1 MLKKSIAFLIIV
13 VLLTSIAGCTSTTT
27 TTTLAT
33 SASQGTTQS
42 QAQSSTQASTQAT
55 TQATTQ
61 ASKEPILLG
70 QYTYLTGINANLG
83 IAINNATKLAIKQ
96 INEAGGVNGRQ
107 LALVTYDD
115 QAKPE
120 LTVQMVTRM
129 LEVDKVTAIVASA
142 LTASV
147 VAVYPMTEAAKT
159 ILVSGGNGTSWTNIG
174 AKYLFRSS
182 SSNAFSLPTL
192 VETIVKFGFSK
203 VGVLAINSEYGTN
216 GIEVITPLFKE
227 AGITA
232 TYEKYT
238 YGDTDYTG
246 QLQKLFRDGAE
257 TILVYTS
264 NIADCGNIFKQIR
277 RMGYSN
283 YVFSIESA
291 NGKEARDIGGNDTNG
306 VVFTA
311 PAVIPDDPND
321 ALTEKEKK
329 FLNDYVKEYGAM
341 PIADVAYRAFDGTQ
355 LIFEALKTCT
365 DINDKES
372 IRAAFVKIKDFQG
385 LEGVYDFTDESGDG
399 LRTSGM
405 YIHYGG
411 KVLNL
416 EKYIADHDVT
426 KPFVG

>member
-1 MLKKSIAFLIIV
+1 MLKRSVVFLLFLAMI
-13 VLLTSIAGCTSTTT
+13 LSIAGCSTT
-27 TTTLAT
+27 
-33 SASQGTTQS
+33 G
-42 QAQSSTQASTQAT
+42 STAAT
-55 TQATTQ
+55 TQATTAAQ
-61 ASKEPILLG
+61 ATTKAPTSAQATTSAATQAPILLG

-96 INEAGGVNGRQ
+96 INEAGGIKGRQ
-107 LALVTYDD
+107 LSLVTYDD

-159 ILVSGGNGTSWTNIG
+159 ILVSGGNGTSWTAIG
-174 AKYLFRSS
+174 KKYLFRSS
-182 SSNAFSLPTL
+182 SSNTYSLPTL
-192 VETIVKFGFSK
+192 VDTIKKFGFKK

-216 GIEVITPLFKE
+216 GIDVITPLFKA

-238 YGDTDYTG
+238 NGDTDYTG
-246 QLQKLFRDGAE
+246 QLQKLFKDGAE

-277 RMGYSN
+277 RTGYKN
-283 YVFSIESA
+283 YIFSIESA
-291 NGKEARDIGGNDTNG
+291 NGKEAREIGGNDTNG

-321 ALTEKEKK
+321 ALTDKEKK

-355 LIFEALKTCT
+355 LIAEALKNCT

-372 IRAAFVKIKDFQG
+372 IRNAFVKIKNFQG

-399 LRTSGM
+399 LKTSGM
-405 YIHYGG
+405 YIHYKG

-416 EKYIADHDVT
+416 AKYTADHDVT
-426 KPFVG
+426 KPYAG